1 MAEKKE
7 EKKPAG
13 PYAALQRILEKKPAK
28 AEAEEEEKAEKKAK
42 A

>member
-1 MAEKKE
+1 MGKAEE

-13 PYAALQRILEKKPAK
+13 PYAAMQRILEKKPLPGK
-28 AEAEEEEKAEKKAK
+28 AEEEEKAEKKAK

>member
-1 MAEKKE
+1 MGKAEE

-13 PYAALQRILEKKPAK
+13 PYAAMQRILEKKPAPRGPGK
-28 AEAEEEEKAEKKAK
+28 EEKAEKKAE

>member
-1 MAEKKE
+1 MGKAEE

-28 AEAEEEEKAEKKAK
+28 AEAEEEEKAEKKAG